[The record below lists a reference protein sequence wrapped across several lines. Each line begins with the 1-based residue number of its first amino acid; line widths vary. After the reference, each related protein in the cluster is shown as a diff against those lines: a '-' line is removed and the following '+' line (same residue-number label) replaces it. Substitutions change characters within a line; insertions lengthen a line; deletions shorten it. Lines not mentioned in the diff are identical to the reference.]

1 MSNPMEIK
9 VCIIGD
15 TDVGKTSL
23 STRYCHGEF
32 PTNSTPTIGASFL
45 QRRVMVDNL
54 EISLQIWDTAGQER
68 FRSMAPMY
76 YRGAKA
82 AICVFDVSNEE
93 SFTRVSTWIRDLR
106 SHADP
111 NVVICLAGN
120 KCDKEPAF
128 DLTKCEV
135 LAKSLG
141 GTFFKTSALTG
152 DGVHEIFEALAKN
165 VADTYKGSRAPS
177 KDYDALKLGGRNSVS
192 QAKPQTS
199 GGCC

>member
-1 MSNPMEIK
+1 MSSPIEVK

-32 PTNSTPTIGASFL
+32 PENSTPTIGASFL
-45 QRRVMVDNL
+45 QRRVVVDNV

-82 AICVFDVSNEE
+82 AICVFDVTNEE
-93 SFTRVSTWIRDLR
+93 SFNRVTTWLRDLR
-106 SHADP
+106 AHADP

-120 KCDKEPAF
+120 KADKTPTF
-128 DLTKCEV
+128 DLSKCES
-135 LAKSLG
+135 LARTLG
-141 GTFFKTSALTG
+141 GSFFKTSALTG
-152 DGVHEIFEALAKN
+152 EGVQEIFETL
-165 VADTYKGSRAPS
+165 SRNISEVYRNNRPVS
-177 KDYDALKLGGRNSVS
+177 KELDGIKLGGPG
-192 QAKPQTS
+192 AAPEPT
-199 GGCC
+199 GCC

>member
-1 MSNPMEIK
+1 MATPMEVK

-32 PTNSTPTIGASFL
+32 PNNSTPTIGASFL
-45 QRRVMVDNL
+45 QRRVMVDNV

-82 AICVFDVSNEE
+82 AICVFDVTNEE
-93 SFTRVSTWIRDLR
+93 SFNRVSSWLRDLR
-106 SHADP
+106 AHADP

-120 KCDKEPAF
+120 KCDKTPAF
-128 DLTKCEV
+128 DLGQCESM
-135 LAKSLG
+135 AKSIG
-141 GTFFKTSALTG
+141 GTFFRTSALSG
-152 DGVHEIFEALAKN
+152 EGVQEIFDTLSRK
-165 VADTYKGSRAPS
+165 VAETYRGNKAPS
-177 KDYDALKLGGRNSVS
+177 KDYDALKLGVNNNKQKEASG
-192 QAKPQTS
+192 

>member
-1 MSNPMEIK
+1 MSAPMEIK

-23 STRYCHGEF
+23 STRFCHSEF

-45 QRRVMVDNL
+45 QKRVAVDNV

-82 AICVFDVSNEE
+82 AICVFDVTSEE
-93 SFTRVSTWIRDLR
+93 SFNRIATWLRDLR

-111 NVVICLAGN
+111 NAVICIAGN
-120 KCDKEPAF
+120 KADKTPAF
-128 DLTKCEV
+128 DLAQAESYAASV
-135 LAKSLG
+135 NA
-141 GTFFKTSALTG
+141 TFFKTSALTG
-152 DGVHEIFEALAKN
+152 DGVQEVFDSLSRR
-165 VADTYKGSRAPS
+165 VAEVYRGNRPTSR
-177 KDYDALKLGGRNSVS
+177 DVDALRLSSTKKSED
-192 QAKPQTS
+192 

>member
-1 MSNPMEIK
+1 MEIK

-23 STRYCHGEF
+23 STRFCHSEF

-45 QRRVMVDNL
+45 QKRVAVDNV

-82 AICVFDVSNEE
+82 AICVFDVTSEE
-93 SFTRVSTWIRDLR
+93 SFNRIATWLRDLR

-111 NVVICLAGN
+111 NAVICIAGN
-120 KCDKEPAF
+120 KADKTPAF
-128 DLTKCEV
+128 DLAQAESYAASV
-135 LAKSLG
+135 NA
-141 GTFFKTSALTG
+141 TFFKTSALTG
-152 DGVHEIFEALAKN
+152 DGVQEVFDSLSRR
-165 VADTYKGSRAPS
+165 VAEVYRGNRPASR
-177 KDYDALKLGGRNSVS
+177 DVDALRLSSTKKSED
-192 QAKPQTS
+192 

>member
-1 MSNPMEIK
+1 MSAPMEIK

-23 STRYCHGEF
+23 STRFCHSEF

-45 QRRVMVDNL
+45 QKRVAVDNV

-82 AICVFDVSNEE
+82 AICVFDVTSEE
-93 SFTRVSTWIRDLR
+93 SFNRIATWLRDLR

-111 NVVICLAGN
+111 NAVICIAGN
-120 KCDKEPAF
+120 KADKTPAF
-128 DLTKCEV
+128 DLAQAESYAASV
-135 LAKSLG
+135 NA
-141 GTFFKTSALTG
+141 TFFKTSALTG
-152 DGVHEIFEALAKN
+152 DGVQEVFDSLSRR
-165 VADTYKGSRAPS
+165 VAEVYRGNRPASR
-177 KDYDALKLGGRNSVS
+177 DVDALRLSSTKKSED
-192 QAKPQTS
+192 